1 MKNINIIALVDNNYG
16 IGYKGDQLIYIYD
29 DLKRFKDLTYNHT
42 VVMGRKTCEALP
54 VQYLPNR
61 RNIIL
66 THNINYE
73 RAGCEIFNTV
83 DDLLNNINDNEKV
96 FIIGG
101 GKIYKLFLS
110 LANKIYLTVVNYK
123 FENVDTYFPNIN
135 DEWKLSRNTDLM
147 MDSES
152 NLNFK
157 YKIFKRK

>member
-1 MKNINIIALVDNNYG
+1 
-16 IGYKGDQLIYIYD
+16 
-29 DLKRFKDLTYNHT
+29 
-42 VVMGRKTCEALP
+42 MGRKTCEALP

-101 GKIYKLFLS
+101 GEIYKLFLP

-135 DEWKLSRNTDLM
+135 DEWELSQNTDLM
-147 MDSES
+147 IDSVS

-157 YKIFKRK
+157 YKTFKRK